1 MLTRLVVS
9 VLETCQSVLVSESD
23 TVASGVLSDDKY
35 KSVVDTAIDVLF
47 SVVVSNREFVDV
59 PVEESNCVFVVESDF
74 VGSDVTS
81 DETSTYVELVDSDNF
96 VFRSGEE
103 CWIDCVVFSLEKGAL
118 GLVSK
123 TETVCGVVDS
133 GEREVYIVSV
143 VSPLVVSTCALA
155 VWSL

>member
-1 MLTRLVVS
+1 M
-9 VLETCQSVLVSESD
+9 LVSESD

-81 DETSTYVELVDSDNF
+81 DEKSTYVELVDSDNI
-96 VFRSGEE
+96 VFCSDEE
-103 CWIDCVVFSLEKGAL
+103 CWIDCVVFSLENVAL

-123 TETVCGVVDS
+123 AETVC
-133 GEREVYIVSV
+133 
-143 VSPLVVSTCALA
+143 
-155 VWSL
+155 